1 MSRTPDA
8 PEFSFVIRPADLG
21 AEPARYTLEAS
32 AEERLALAARFDLID
47 LETLIVDITVEWL
60 RGRTFLKLDG
70 RIRANAI
77 QRCVVTL
84 QPVTSRIDE
93 RFEIMFEAE
102 DRSAKDVVVEF
113 EDVEPLPGDALDIGE
128 VAAEEF
134 ALMLD
139 PYPRAPAAALK
150 QAGFG
155 PGEADRAPESGGN
168 DSAVSGAYRPF
179 EVLATLKRNK

>member
-1 MSRTPDA
+1 MVRKPDA

-21 AEPARYTLEAS
+21 SEPARYTLEAT
-32 AEERLALAARFDLID
+32 AEERAALARRFELID
-47 LETLIVDITVEWL
+47 LESLVADVTVEWL
-60 RGRTFLKLDG
+60 SGRAFLRVGG
-70 RIRANAI
+70 RIRAAAV

-84 QPVTSRIDE
+84 QPVRGVIDE
-93 RFEIMFEAE
+93 TFEIMFEAGE
-102 DRSAKDVVVEF
+102 AGGRDVVVEF
-113 EDVEPLPGDALDIGE
+113 EDVEPMPGDELDIGE

-139 PYPRAPAAALK
+139 PYPRAPDATLK

-155 PGEADRAPESGGN
+155 PGKADTPPESGGN
-168 DSAVSGAYRPF
+168 DAGAAGGYRPF